1 MAKEKA
7 EKGEKKDL
15 ASTLSEL
22 QKKYGVMSIG
32 RLGDKPEV
40 VVDVISTGS
49 RGLNKAIGAGGFPK
63 GRIIELW
70 GLEASGKT
78 LIALSAA
85 AECQRTG
92 GKVAFIDAEH
102 AFNAGFARTLGVD
115 VENLI
120 YSQPDYGEQALDM
133 VETLLENNVVD
144 YIIVDSVAGLV
155 PQKELEGEMGDSFM
169 GLQAR
174 MMGQAMRKL
183 TGPAAKS
190 NTAVV
195 FINQIREKIGVAFGD
210 PRTTTGGNALKYY
223 ASLRMEVRRVATLKS
238 GDTVIGHRAAVK
250 VVKNKVGQPHGEA
263 QFNLYYADHAHPGID
278 MFGEL
283 VEEAIAKEIIDKA
296 GAWYS
301 FKGERLGQGEEN
313 TKNFIRGNEKIK
325 AEILAALGAS

>member
-195 FINQIREKIGVAFGD
+195 FINQIREKIGISFGD

-223 ASLRMEVRRVATLKS
+223 ASLRMEVRRVGALKQ

-263 QFNLYYADHAHPGID
+263 QFNLYYANHEHPGID

-325 AEILAALGAS
+325 SEILAALGA

>member
-15 ASTLSEL
+15 DGVLAEL
-22 QKKYGVMSIG
+22 NKKYGVMTIN
-32 RLGDKPEV
+32 RLADKPKV

-49 RGLNKAIGAGGFPK
+49 RSLNKAIGAGGFPK

-78 LIALSAA
+78 LITLSAA
-85 AECQRTG
+85 AECQKEG

-102 AFNAGFARTLGVD
+102 AFNAAFAKTLGVD
-115 VENLI
+115 VDNLI
-120 YSQPDYGEQALDM
+120 FCQPDYGEQGLDI

-144 YIIVDSVAGLV
+144 LIIVDSVAGLV
-155 PQKELEGEMGDSFM
+155 PQKELDGEMGDSHI
-169 GLQAR
+169 GVQAR

-195 FINQIREKIGVAFGD
+195 FINQIREKIGVMFGD

-263 QFNLYYADHAHPGID
+263 QFNLYYAAHEHPGID

-283 VEEAIAKEIIDKA
+283 VEEAITKNIIDKA

-325 AEILAALGAS
+325 TEIIAALGA